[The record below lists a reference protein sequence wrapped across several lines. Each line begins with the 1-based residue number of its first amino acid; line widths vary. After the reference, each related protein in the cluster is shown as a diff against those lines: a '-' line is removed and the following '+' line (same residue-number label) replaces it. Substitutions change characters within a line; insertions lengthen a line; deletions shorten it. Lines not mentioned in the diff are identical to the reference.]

1 MTQDPRTGTRM
12 RTVLH
17 AGRRAGF
24 VALGFAFV
32 ALGIIGAFLP
42 VMPTTVFLI
51 LAAWSFG
58 RSSPR
63 LEAWMLNHP
72 KFGGVIRDW
81 REHGAVPRRVKYLA
95 CSGMAVG
102 FAVFWLSTHPPLWL
116 GALVALGM
124 LGCALWISTRPE
136 RQTPPTL

>member
-1 MTQDPRTGTRM
+1 MTQEPRTGTRM

-17 AGRRAGF
+17 NSRRAGY

-102 FAVFWLSTHPPLWL
+102 FAVFWFSAHPPLWL

-124 LGCALWISTRPE
+124 LTCAIWISTRPE
-136 RQTPPTL
+136 RETPPAL

>member
-1 MTQDPRTGTRM
+1 MTQEPRTGTRM

-17 AGRRAGF
+17 NSRRAGYA
-24 VALGFAFV
+24 ALGFAFV

-102 FAVFWLSTHPPLWL
+102 FAVFWFSAHPPLWQI
-116 GALVALGM
+116 GRAS
-124 LGCALWISTRPE
+124 CRE
-136 RQTPPTL
+136 RVL